1 MILLGLLDTQNLDSS
16 LDFSLLISGE
26 ENERFEKIKNEK
38 TRKQSKFSRLLL
50 SYMYKRV
57 FHEEMPEIFYGKEGK
72 PYFKNE
78 KCAFSISHDENLVAV
93 ALTDEEELIGIDL
106 QSSMDDERRKR
117 VEERFLSGVSFPKEN
132 SDIPFDFLL
141 FEACNKEESFD
152 FRESPFEFSFEKV
165 REKND
170 FLGKWTTLE
179 ACLKLYGCGFEGLKN
194 VNEYLQKTKVKTL
207 FFQHGGA
214 RFALSVAVCK

>member
-26 ENERFEKIKNEK
+26 ENERLKKIKNEK

-93 ALTDEEELIGIDL
+93 ALTDEEDLIGIDL

-132 SDIPFDFLL
+132 SDFPLDLIY
-141 FEACNKEESFD
+141 FEAFTKKEKLDFKEEN
-152 FRESPFEFSFEKV
+152 FEFSKEKR
-165 REKND
+165 RENN
-170 FLGKWTTLE
+170 FLEKWTTLE

-214 RFALSVAVCK
+214 CFALSVAVCK